1 MREVTIAAIQMSC
14 SRDVNENIEKA
25 AKLIRAAAEAGAQI
39 ILPSELFER
48 QYFCQ
53 ERRYDY
59 YDYAKPLSE
68 NAAVQSM
75 KVLAKELGVV
85 IPVSFYEAGE
95 GRQLFNSVAV
105 IDADGEVLGIYRK
118 THIPDDHY
126 YQEKFYF
133 TPGNTGFKA
142 FKTKYA
148 TIGVGICWDQWFPET
163 ARGMALKGAEILFYP
178 TAIGSE
184 PILECDSMPHWRRCM
199 TGHAACNLMPVV
211 AANRIGT
218 EEVVP
223 CAENGNQSS
232 ALTFY
237 GSSFIT
243 DATGE
248 VLGIYRK
255 THIPDDHY
263 YQEKFYFTPG
273 NTGFKAF
280 KTKYATIGVG
290 ICWDQWFP
298 ETARGMALKGA
309 EILFYPTAI
318 GSEPILECDSM
329 PHWRRCMT
337 GHAACNLMPVVAA
350 NRIGTEEVV
359 PCAENGNQSSALTFY
374 GSSFITDATGEV
386 VEEMDRVS
394 EGFILHSFDLDELE
408 SERKSWG
415 LFRDRRPEMYGEN

>member
-14 SRDVNENIEKA
+14 SRDVKENIEKA

-59 YDYAKPLSE
+59 YDYAKPLSD
-68 NAAVQSM
+68 NDAVQSM
-75 KVLAKELGVV
+75 KALAKELGVV

-142 FKTKYA
+142 FKTRYA

-163 ARGMALKGAEILFYP
+163 ARCMALQGAELLFYP

-184 PILECDSMPHWRRCM
+184 PILECDSMEHWRRCM
-199 TGHAACNLMPVV
+199 QGHAASNLIPVI
-211 AANRIGT
+211 AANRIG
-218 EEVVP
+218 EETVEP
-223 CAENGNQSS
+223 CPENGMQKS
-232 ALTFY
+232 ALNFY

-243 DATGE
+243 D
-248 VLGIYRK
+248 
-255 THIPDDHY
+255 
-263 YQEKFYFTPG
+263 
-273 NTGFKAF
+273 NTG
-280 KTKYATIGVG
+280 
-290 ICWDQWFP
+290 
-298 ETARGMALKGA
+298 AL
-309 EILFYPTAI
+309 
-318 GSEPILECDSM
+318 
-329 PHWRRCMT
+329 
-337 GHAACNLMPVVAA
+337 
-350 NRIGTEEVV
+350 
-359 PCAENGNQSSALTFY
+359 CAELPG
-374 GSSFITDATGEV
+374 GEEGV
-386 VEEMDRVS
+386 LVS
-394 EGFILHSFDLDELE
+394 TFDLDALKAD
-408 SERKSWG
+408 RLNWG
-415 LFRDRRPEMYGEN
+415 LFRDRRPEMYAKIVGK